1 MGVYPVLGA
10 AEDGRGV
17 VVTLV
22 ARAVAANTEKGEQDS
37 GWFTG
42 TRQGHAPPQG
52 EERPFR
58 ALGTIW
64 LASASLHWG
73 YPGSSA
79 L

>member
-1 MGVYPVLGA
+1 MSVYPVLCA

-42 TRQGHAPPQG
+42 TLQGHAPLQG
-52 EERPFR
+52 EQCPFR
-58 ALGTIW
+58 APRTTW